1 MTMPRTLTLL
11 GAAGVLVAMS
21 GCRQFLDSKDLKF
34 NPNDP
39 SSASTGPLFTGA
51 QANLYSQI
59 EGQLGRTVALWMQSF
74 SGQASPF
81 NNLSLYE
88 YGVDDYLNNWGRVYG
103 GGGLIDLRTIEQRS
117 LAVGDSIFTG
127 QAIVLEA
134 MQISM
139 AADIWGDV
147 PYSQAS
153 QPSVYKTPK
162 VDPQE
167 TVYDSLLHALAT
179 ATVYMAASGPT
190 NAGALGYDNLSGVA
204 NSTDAASP
212 TAFWTAVA
220 NTLRARLWMHLAARL
235 GGAAYDSATNAAL
248 VGIRDSTGASD
259 FTSVHGSTAVTANV
273 WSDFQS
279 IYAGDLVAAS
289 TIIGIMNADND
300 PRLPAYWTV
309 GDSGT
314 YYGTP
319 PAVVPNDP
327 SQPSNLS
334 AVRSAQTFRQPIVTY
349 AENQLILAEAA
360 CQLGNGPQALI
371 YLNSERV
378 SAGATPIGKVS
389 LQAIMN
395 EKYVALF
402 QSLEVWN
409 DFKRTG
415 FPVMVGP
422 PVVGPPPRR
431 LTYPASE
438 REANPNIPAD
448 GARNWNDTGP
458 VSSNC
463 G

>member
-1 MTMPRTLTLL
+1 MRRTMTLL
-11 GAAGVLVAMS
+11 GAAGVLFAMS
-21 GCRQFLDSKDLKF
+21 GCRQFLDSKELKV

-39 SSASTGPLFTGA
+39 STASTGPLFTGA
-51 QANLYSQI
+51 EANLYSQV

-81 NNLSLYE
+81 NNLSLYQ

-117 LAVGDSIFTG
+117 LAAGDSIFAG

-139 AADIWGDV
+139 AADIWGDI
-147 PYSQAS
+147 PYAQAS
-153 QPSVYKTPK
+153 QPTVYKTPK
-162 VDPQE
+162 VDAQQ
-167 TVYDSLLHALAT
+167 TVYDSLLTTLAK
-179 ATVYMAASGPT
+179 ATVYMAATGPT
-190 NAGALGYDNLSGVA
+190 NAGALGYDNLSGVGS
-204 NSTDAASP
+204 STDAANP
-212 TAFWTAVA
+212 PAFWTAVA
-220 NTLRARLWMHLAARL
+220 NTLRARLWMHLAARV
-235 GGAAYDSATNAAL
+235 GPAAYDSATSAAL
-248 VGIRDSTGASD
+248 AGIRDSTGASD
-259 FTSVHGSTAVTANV
+259 FTSVHGNTAVTANI

-289 TIIGIMNADND
+289 TIIGIMSADND
-300 PRLPAYWTV
+300 PRLPLYWAL
-309 GDSGT
+309 GDDST

-327 SQPSNLS
+327 SQPSSLS
-334 AVRSAQTFRQPIVTY
+334 ATRSAQTFGQPIVTY

-360 CQLGNGPQALI
+360 CQLGNRMQALT
-371 YLNSERV
+371 YLNGERA
-378 SAGATPIGKVS
+378 SAGATPIGAIS

-402 QSLEVWN
+402 QNVEVWN

-415 FPVMVGP
+415 FPTMVGP

-431 LTYPASE
+431 MTYPASE